1 LPSVSEDSSVR
12 ELKELIERVT
22 LSLTRYTMTEPN
34 IGSLRFVDRVREA
47 KAILDESEKAVLN
60 GMITV
65 LYGPKGCGK
74 TSLFKALH
82 DIVTSMEDADVD
94 VVLVGSEKEAWRAEK
109 LYAPKSLG
117 EILKEV
123 KGILGFDIS
132 STGEVTSSLA
142 VDATKI
148 ISLMVGYIA
157 QLLKSRRK
165 VIIVLDEVKADSSE
179 RLAEFRGWLEGFAN
193 TLKWDAGKYW
203 MEKGGSISVVALTS
217 DALVSEIRYKVGF
230 KVNWALIWNLP
241 YNAMVE
247 LAEQL
252 NLSVDA
258 ELLWRLTGGNPRAL
272 TSIRS
277 RGLELWLRA
286 DVVDVLARIVEGLRG
301 EWRGDVWSEITE
313 AVSNIDDASFRL
325 KIALLKH
332 NVLIYTGGVYAYI
345 SDIPKEE
352 WVGRYYAYQIPA
364 YYYALKA
371 MVARRS
377 LHVTPDDILSISLA
391 TP

>member
-1 LPSVSEDSSVR
+1 
-12 ELKELIERVT
+12 
-22 LSLTRYTMTEPN
+22 
-34 IGSLRFVDRVREA
+34 
-47 KAILDESEKAVLN
+47 
-60 GMITV
+60 
-65 LYGPKGCGK
+65 
-74 TSLFKALH
+74 
-82 DIVTSMEDADVD
+82 MEDADVD
-94 VVLVGSEKEAWRAEK
+94 VVIVGSEKEAWRAEK

-142 VDATKI
+142 IDATKI

-157 QLLKSRRK
+157 QMLRSKRK
-165 VIIVLDEVKADSSE
+165 IVIVLDEVKADSSE
-179 RLAEFRGWLEGFAN
+179 RLAELRGWLEGFAN
-193 TLKWDAGKYW
+193 TLKWDTGKYW

>member
-1 LPSVSEDSSVR
+1 LPSVSGDSGVR

-22 LSLTRYTMTEPN
+22 LGLTRYTITELN
-34 IGSLRFVDRVREA
+34 IGPLRFVDRVREA
-47 KAILDESEKAVLN
+47 KAVLDESEKAVLN

-94 VVLVGSEKEAWRAEK
+94 VVIVGSEKEAWRAEK

-157 QLLKSRRK
+157 QMLRSKRK
-165 VIIVLDEVKADSSE
+165 IVIVLDEVKADSGE

-193 TLKWDAGKYW
+193 TLKWDTGKYW
-203 MEKGGSISVVALTS
+203 MEKGGSISVVVLTS
-217 DALVSEIRYKVGF
+217 DALVSEIRYKVGS
-230 KVNWALIWNLP
+230 KVNWALMWNLP

-252 NLSVDA
+252 NLSIDP

-286 DVVDVLARIVEGLRG
+286 DVVDVLARIVEDLRG
-301 EWRGDVWSEITE
+301 EWGGDVWSEITE

-377 LHVTPDDILSISLA
+377 LHVTPDDILSIS
-391 TP
+391 

>member
-1 LPSVSEDSSVR
+1 LPSVSGDSGVR

-22 LSLTRYTMTEPN
+22 LGLTRYTITELN
-34 IGSLRFVDRVREA
+34 IGPLRFVDRVREA
-47 KAILDESEKAVLN
+47 KAVLDESEKAVLN

-94 VVLVGSEKEAWRAEK
+94 VVIVGSEKEAWRAEK

-157 QLLKSRRK
+157 QMLRSKRK
-165 VIIVLDEVKADSSE
+165 IVIVLDEVKADSGE

-193 TLKWDAGKYW
+193 TLKWDTGKYW

-217 DALVSEIRYKVGF
+217 DALVSEIRYKVGS

-252 NLSVDA
+252 SLSIDP

-286 DVVDVLARIVEGLRG
+286 DVVDVLARIVEDLRG
-301 EWRGDVWSEITE
+301 EWGGDVWSEITE

-377 LHVTPDDILSISLA
+377 LHVTPDDILSIS
-391 TP
+391 

>member
-1 LPSVSEDSSVR
+1 MLSVSEDSSVR

-82 DIVTSMEDADVD
+82 EIVTSMEDVDVD
-94 VVLVGSEKEAWRAEK
+94 VVIVGSEKEAWRAEK

-132 STGEVTSSLA
+132 STGEVASSLA

-157 QLLKSRRK
+157 QMLRSKRK
-165 VIIVLDEVKADSSE
+165 IVIVLDEVKADSSE

-193 TLKWDAGKYW
+193 TLKWDTGKYW

-217 DALVSEIRYKVGF
+217 DALVSEIRYKVGS

-272 TSIRS
+272 VGIKVA
-277 RGLELWLRA
+277 GLKGWIDL
-286 DVVDVLARIVEGLRG
+286 DVLGRVWRVIKEAGGTARASIWDKLKVVT
-301 EWRGDVWSEITE
+301 D
-313 AVSNIDDASFRL
+313 NIDDGGAGLL
-325 KIALLKH
+325 KIMEKH
-332 NVLIYTGGVYAYI
+332 NIAVFIGGSTKI

-377 LHVTPDDILSISLA
+377 LYVTPDDILSVS
-391 TP
+391 

>member
-1 LPSVSEDSSVR
+1 LSKSNNYREVLERIVARLEGHPLPLPVHA
-12 ELKELIERVT
+12 
-22 LSLTRYTMTEPN
+22 P
-34 IGSLRFVDRVREA
+34 LRFVDRVREA

-74 TSLFKALH
+74 TSLFKVLYEV
-82 DIVTSMEDADVD
+82 VTSMQDTDVD
-94 VVLVGSEKEAWRAEK
+94 VVIVSSEKEAWRAEK

-123 KGILGFDIS
+123 KEILGFNIT

-148 ISLMVGYIA
+148 ISLMIGYTA

-179 RLAEFRGWLEGFAN
+179 RLAELRGWLEGFAN
-193 TLKWDAGKYW
+193 TLLWDAGKYW
-203 MEKGGSISVVALTS
+203 MEKGGSISVVALTG
-217 DALVSEIRYKVGF
+217 DAMVKEIRYKVGS

-252 NLSVDA
+252 SLSIDP

-272 TSIRS
+272 VDIKVAGLKEWVKGDVIRGLVDALEDASTSIPEDR
-277 RGLELWLRA
+277 LWVEVERA
-286 DVVDVLARIVEGLRG
+286 VD
-301 EWRGDVWSEITE
+301 
-313 AVSNIDDASFRL
+313 NIDVAHVHL
-325 KIALLKH
+325 KTAMLRH
-332 NVLIYTGGVYAYI
+332 NVAVYVAGGVPI
-345 SDIPKEE
+345 SELPREN
-352 WVGRYYAYQIPA
+352 WVRGYYAYQMPA
-364 YYYALKA
+364 FYHALKVA
-371 MVARRS
+371 LARRS
-377 LHVTPDDILSISLA
+377 PYVTPDDVIGEAGSS
-391 TP
+391 

>member
-22 LSLTRYTMTEPN
+22 LSLTKYTMTEPN

-82 DIVTSMEDADVD
+82 EIVASMEDTDVD
-94 VVLVGSEKEAWRAEK
+94 VVIVGSEKEAWKAEK

-123 KGILGFDIS
+123 KGMLGFNIS

-148 ISLMVGYIA
+148 ISLMVGYTA
-157 QLLKSRRK
+157 QMLRSKRK
-165 VIIVLDEVKADSSE
+165 IVIVLDEVKADSSE

-193 TLKWDAGKYW
+193 TLKWDTGKYW
-203 MEKGGSISVVALTS
+203 IEKGGSISVVALTS
-217 DALVSEIRYKVGF
+217 DAMVKEIRNKVGS

-252 NLSVDA
+252 NLSIDA

-272 TSIRS
+272 VNIKVAGLKEWVKSDVIR
-277 RGLELWLRA
+277 RL
-286 DVVDVLARIVEGLRG
+286 VDVLEDASTSIPEDRLWVEVER
-301 EWRGDVWSEITE
+301 
-313 AVSNIDDASFRL
+313 AVDNIDVAHVHL
-325 KIALLKH
+325 KTAMIRH
-332 NVLIYTGGVYAYI
+332 NVAVYVAGSVPI
-345 SDIPKEE
+345 SELPGED
-352 WVGRYYAYQIPA
+352 WVREYYAYQMPA
-364 YYYALKA
+364 FYHALKVA
-371 MVARRS
+371 LARRNPY
-377 LHVTPDDILSISLA
+377 VTPDDVIGEARSS
-391 TP
+391 

>member
-82 DIVTSMEDADVD
+82 EIVTSMDNDVD
-94 VVLVGSEKEAWRAEK
+94 VVIVGSEKEAWKAEK

-132 STGEVTSSLA
+132 STGEVASSLA

-157 QLLKSRRK
+157 QMLRSKRK
-165 VIIVLDEVKADSSE
+165 IVIVLDEVKADSSE

-193 TLKWDAGKYW
+193 TLKWDTGKYW

-217 DALVSEIRYKVGF
+217 DALVSEIRYKVGS

-272 TSIRS
+272 VGIKVA
-277 RGLELWLRA
+277 GLKGWIDL
-286 DVVDVLARIVEGLRG
+286 DVLGRVWRVIKEAGGTARASIWDKLKVVT
-301 EWRGDVWSEITE
+301 D
-313 AVSNIDDASFRL
+313 NIDDGGAGLL
-325 KIALLKH
+325 KIMEKH
-332 NVLIYTGGVYAYI
+332 NIAVFIGGSTKI

-377 LHVTPDDILSISLA
+377 LYVTPDDILSVS
-391 TP
+391 

>member
-1 LPSVSEDSSVR
+1 LPSVSGDSGVR
-12 ELKELIERVT
+12 GLKELIERVT
-22 LSLTRYTMTEPN
+22 LGLTRYTITELN

-47 KAILDESEKAVLN
+47 KAVLDESEKAVLN

-82 DIVTSMEDADVD
+82 EIVTSMDIDVD
-94 VVLVGSEKEAWRAEK
+94 VVIVGSEKEAWRAEK
-109 LYAPKSLG
+109 LYSPKSLND
-117 EILKEV
+117 ILREV
-123 KGILGFDIS
+123 KGILGFNVT
-132 STGEVTSSLA
+132 STGEVTSTIA
-142 VDATKI
+142 IDASKV

-157 QLLKSRRK
+157 QMLRSKRK
-165 VIIVLDEVKADSSE
+165 IVIVLDEVKADSGE

-193 TLKWDAGKYW
+193 TLKWDTGKYW
-203 MEKGGSISVVALTS
+203 MEKGGSISVVVLTS
-217 DALVSEIRYKVGF
+217 DALVSEIRYKVGS
-230 KVNWALIWNLP
+230 KVNWALMWNLP

-252 NLSVDA
+252 NLSIDP

-286 DVVDVLARIVEGLRG
+286 DVVDVLARIVEDLRG
-301 EWRGDVWSEITE
+301 EWGGDVWSEITE

-377 LHVTPDDILSISLA
+377 LHVTPDDILSIS
-391 TP
+391 

>member
-1 LPSVSEDSSVR
+1 LPSVSEDGSVR

-34 IGSLRFVDRVREA
+34 IGPLRFVDRVREA

-82 DIVTSMEDADVD
+82 EIVTSMQDTDVD
-94 VVLVGSEKEAWRAEK
+94 VVIVGSEKEAWKAEK

-132 STGEVTSSLA
+132 STGEVASSLA
-142 VDATKI
+142 IDATKI

-157 QLLKSRRK
+157 QMLRSKRK
-165 VIIVLDEVKADSSE
+165 IVIVLDEVKADSSE

-193 TLKWDAGKYW
+193 TLKWDTGKYW

-217 DALVSEIRYKVGF
+217 DALVSEIRYKVGS

-272 TSIRS
+272 VGIKVA
-277 RGLELWLRA
+277 GLKGWIDL
-286 DVVDVLARIVEGLRG
+286 DVLGRVWRVIKEAGGTARASIWDKLKVVT
-301 EWRGDVWSEITE
+301 D
-313 AVSNIDDASFRL
+313 NIDDGGAGLL
-325 KIALLKH
+325 KIMEKH
-332 NVLIYTGGVYAYI
+332 NIAVFIGGSTKI

-377 LHVTPDDILSISLA
+377 LHVTPDDILSIS
-391 TP
+391 

>member
-1 LPSVSEDSSVR
+1 MSKSNNYREALERIVTRLEGHPLPLPVHA
-12 ELKELIERVT
+12 
-22 LSLTRYTMTEPN
+22 P
-34 IGSLRFVDRVREA
+34 LRFVDRVHEA

-74 TSLFKALH
+74 TSLFKSLH
-82 DIVTSMEDADVD
+82 EIVTSMDNDVD
-94 VVLVGSEKEAWRAEK
+94 VVIVGSEKEAWRAEK
-109 LYAPKSLG
+109 LYAPKTLSD
-117 EILKEV
+117 ILREV
-123 KGILGFDIS
+123 KGILGFNIS

-148 ISLMVGYIA
+148 ISLMVGYTA
-157 QLLKSRRK
+157 QMLRSKRK
-165 VIIVLDEVKADSSE
+165 IVIVLDEVKADSSE

-193 TLKWDAGKYW
+193 TLLWDAGKYW

-217 DALVSEIRYKVGF
+217 DAMVKEIRNKVGS

-272 TSIRS
+272 VNIKVAGLKEWVKSDVIR
-277 RGLELWLRA
+277 RL
-286 DVVDVLARIVEGLRG
+286 VDVLEDASTSIPEDRLWVEVER
-301 EWRGDVWSEITE
+301 
-313 AVSNIDDASFRL
+313 AVDNIDVAHVHL
-325 KIALLKH
+325 KTAMLRH
-332 NVLIYTGGVYAYI
+332 NVAVYVAGSVPI
-345 SDIPKEE
+345 SELPGEDWVKE
-352 WVGRYYAYQIPA
+352 YYAYQMPA
-364 YYYALKA
+364 FYHALKVA
-371 MVARRS
+371 LARRS
-377 LHVTPDDILSISLA
+377 PYVTPDDVIGEARSS
-391 TP
+391 

>member
-1 LPSVSEDSSVR
+1 LPSVSGDSGVR
-12 ELKELIERVT
+12 GLKELIERVT
-22 LSLTRYTMTEPN
+22 LGLTRYTITELN
-34 IGSLRFVDRVREA
+34 IGPLRFVDRVREA

-82 DIVTSMEDADVD
+82 EIVTSMQDTNVD
-94 VVLVGSEKEAWRAEK
+94 VVIVGSEKEAWRAEK
-109 LYAPKSLG
+109 LYAPKSLND
-117 EILKEV
+117 ILREV
-123 KGILGFDIS
+123 KGILGFNVT
-132 STGEVTSSLA
+132 STGEVTSTIA
-142 VDATKI
+142 IDASKV

-157 QLLKSRRK
+157 QMLRSKRK
-165 VIIVLDEVKADSSE
+165 IVIVLDEVKADSSE

-193 TLKWDAGKYW
+193 TLKWDTGKYW

-217 DALVSEIRYKVGF
+217 DALVSEIRYKVGS
-230 KVNWALIWNLP
+230 KVNWALMWNLP

-252 NLSVDA
+252 NLSIDP

-286 DVVDVLARIVEGLRG
+286 DVVDVLARIVEDLRG
-301 EWRGDVWSEITE
+301 EWGGDVWSEITE

-377 LHVTPDDILSISLA
+377 LHVTPDDILSIS
-391 TP
+391 

>member
-1 LPSVSEDSSVR
+1 MPSVSGDSSVR

-22 LSLTRYTMTEPN
+22 LGLTRYTITEPN

-82 DIVTSMEDADVD
+82 DIVTSMEDADTD
-94 VVLVGSEKEAWRAEK
+94 VVIVGSEKEAWRAEK
-109 LYAPKSLG
+109 LYTPKTLSD
-117 EILKEV
+117 ILREV
-123 KGILGFDIS
+123 KGILGFNIS

-157 QLLKSRRK
+157 QMLRSKRK
-165 VIIVLDEVKADSSE
+165 IVIVLDEVKADSGE

-193 TLKWDAGKYW
+193 TLKWDTGKYW

-217 DALVSEIRYKVGF
+217 DALVSEIRYKVGS

-252 NLSVDA
+252 SLSIDP

-272 TSIRS
+272 VGIKVA
-277 RGLELWLRA
+277 GLKGWIDL
-286 DVVDVLARIVEGLRG
+286 DVLGRVWRVIKEAGGTARASIWDKLKVVT
-301 EWRGDVWSEITE
+301 DS
-313 AVSNIDDASFRL
+313 IDDGGARL
-325 KIALLKH
+325 LNIMEKH
-332 NVLIYTGGVYAYI
+332 NIAVFIGGSTKI

-377 LHVTPDDILSISLA
+377 LHVTPDDILSIS
-391 TP
+391 

>member
-22 LSLTRYTMTEPN
+22 LSLTRYTMTELN

-142 VDATKI
+142 IDATKI

>member
-1 LPSVSEDSSVR
+1 MPSVSEDSSVR

-22 LSLTRYTMTEPN
+22 LSLTRYTMTELN
-34 IGSLRFVDRVREA
+34 IGPLRFVDRVREA
-47 KAILDESEKAVLN
+47 RAVLDESEKVVLN

-74 TSLFKALH
+74 TSLFKALYEV
-82 DIVTSMEDADVD
+82 VTSMEDADVD
-94 VVLVGSEKEAWRAEK
+94 IVIVSSEKEAWRAEK

-117 EILKEV
+117 DILREV
-123 KGILGFDIS
+123 KGILGFNIT
-132 STGEVTSSLA
+132 STGEVTSTLA
-142 VDATKI
+142 IDATKI

-157 QLLKSRRK
+157 RMLRDGRK
-165 VIIVLDEVKADSSE
+165 VIIVLDEVKADSGE

-203 MEKGGSISVVALTS
+203 VEKGGSISVVALTS
-217 DALVSEIRYKVGF
+217 DALVSEIRYKVGS

-252 NLSVDA
+252 NLSIDP

-272 TSIRS
+272 VGIKVA
-277 RGLELWLRA
+277 GLKGWIDL
-286 DVVDVLARIVEGLRG
+286 DVLGRVWRVIKEAGVTARASIWDELKVVT
-301 EWRGDVWSEITE
+301 DS
-313 AVSNIDDASFRL
+313 IDDGGAG
-325 KIALLKH
+325 LLNIMEKH
-332 NVLIYTGGVYAYI
+332 NIAVFIGGSTKI

-377 LHVTPDDILSISLA
+377 LHVTPDDILSIS
-391 TP
+391 

>member
-82 DIVTSMEDADVD
+82 EIVTSMDNDVD
-94 VVLVGSEKEAWRAEK
+94 VVIVGSEKEAWKAEK

-123 KGILGFDIS
+123 KGILGFNIS

-148 ISLMVGYIA
+148 ISLMVGYTA
-157 QLLKSRRK
+157 QMLRSKRK
-165 VIIVLDEVKADSSE
+165 IVIVLDEVKADSSE

-193 TLKWDAGKYW
+193 TLKWDTGKYW

-217 DALVSEIRYKVGF
+217 DALVSEIRYKVGS

-272 TSIRS
+272 VGIKVA
-277 RGLELWLRA
+277 GLKGWIDL
-286 DVVDVLARIVEGLRG
+286 DVLGRVWRVIKEAGGTARASIWDKLKVVT
-301 EWRGDVWSEITE
+301 D
-313 AVSNIDDASFRL
+313 NIDDGGAGLL
-325 KIALLKH
+325 KIMEKH
-332 NVLIYTGGVYAYI
+332 NIAVFIGGSTKI

-377 LHVTPDDILSISLA
+377 LYVTPDDILSVS
-391 TP
+391 

>member
-22 LSLTRYTMTEPN
+22 LSLTRYTMTELN
-34 IGSLRFVDRVREA
+34 IGPLRFVDRVREA

-82 DIVTSMEDADVD
+82 EIVTSMEDADID
-94 VVLVGSEKEAWRAEK
+94 VVIVGSEKEAWRAEK
-109 LYAPKSLG
+109 LYAPKSLND
-117 EILKEV
+117 ILREV
-123 KGILGFDIS
+123 KGILGFNVT
-132 STGEVTSSLA
+132 STGEVASSLA
-142 VDATKI
+142 IDATKI

-157 QLLKSRRK
+157 QMLRSKRK
-165 VIIVLDEVKADSSE
+165 IVIVLDEVKADSSE

-193 TLKWDAGKYW
+193 TLKWDTGKYW
-203 MEKGGSISVVALTS
+203 IEKGGSISVVALTS
-217 DALVSEIRYKVGF
+217 DALVSEIRYKVGS

-272 TSIRS
+272 VSIKVA
-277 RGLELWLRA
+277 GLKGWIDL
-286 DVVDVLARIVEGLRG
+286 DVLGRVWRVIKEAGGTARASIWDKLKVVT
-301 EWRGDVWSEITE
+301 D
-313 AVSNIDDASFRL
+313 NIDDGGAGLL
-325 KIALLKH
+325 KIMEKH
-332 NVLIYTGGVYAYI
+332 NIAVFIGGSTKI

-377 LHVTPDDILSISLA
+377 LHVTPDDILSI
-391 TP
+391 P

>member
-1 LPSVSEDSSVR
+1 
-12 ELKELIERVT
+12 
-22 LSLTRYTMTEPN
+22 
-34 IGSLRFVDRVREA
+34 
-47 KAILDESEKAVLN
+47 
-60 GMITV
+60 MITV

-94 VVLVGSEKEAWRAEK
+94 MVIVGSEKEAWKAEK
-109 LYAPKSLG
+109 LYAPRTLND
-117 EILKEV
+117 ILREV
-123 KGILGFDIS
+123 KGVLGFDIS

-157 QLLKSRRK
+157 QMLRSKRK
-165 VIIVLDEVKADSSE
+165 IVIVLDEVKADSSE

-217 DALVSEIRYKVGF
+217 DALVSEIRYKVGS

-252 NLSVDA
+252 NLSIDP

-272 TSIRS
+272 TSIRL

-286 DVVDVLARIVEGLRG
+286 DVVDVLARMVEGLRG
-301 EWRGDVWSEITE
+301 EWGGDVWSEITE
-313 AVSNIDDASFRL
+313 AVSNIDEASFRL

-332 NVLIYTGGVYAYI
+332 NVLIYTGGVYAYL

-377 LHVTPDDILSISLA
+377 PHVTPDDILSIS
-391 TP
+391 

>member
-1 LPSVSEDSSVR
+1 LPSVSGDSGVR
-12 ELKELIERVT
+12 GLKELIERVT
-22 LSLTRYTMTEPN
+22 LGLTRYTITELN

-82 DIVTSMEDADVD
+82 EIVTSMEDADVD

-109 LYAPKSLG
+109 LYAPKSLND
-117 EILKEV
+117 ILREV
-123 KGILGFDIS
+123 KGILGFNVT
-132 STGEVTSSLA
+132 STGEVASSLA
-142 VDATKI
+142 IDATKI

-157 QLLKSRRK
+157 QMLRSKRK
-165 VIIVLDEVKADSSE
+165 IVIVLDEVKADSSE

-377 LHVTPDDILSISLA
+377 LHVTPDDILSIS
-391 TP
+391 

>member
-1 LPSVSEDSSVR
+1 LPSVSGDSGVR

-22 LSLTRYTMTEPN
+22 LSLTRYTITELN
-34 IGSLRFVDRVREA
+34 IGPLRFVDRVREA

-82 DIVTSMEDADVD
+82 DIVNSMEDTDVD
-94 VVLVGSEKEAWRAEK
+94 VVIVGSEKEAWRAEK

-148 ISLMVGYIA
+148 ISLMVGYTA
-157 QLLKSRRK
+157 QMLRSKRK
-165 VIIVLDEVKADSSE
+165 IVIVLDEVKADSSE
-179 RLAEFRGWLEGFAN
+179 RLAELRGWLEGFAN
-193 TLKWDAGKYW
+193 TLKWDTGKYW
-203 MEKGGSISVVALTS
+203 MEKRGSISVVALTS
-217 DALVSEIRYKVGF
+217 DALVSEIRYKVGS

-241 YNAMVE
+241 YDAMVE

-252 NLSVDA
+252 SLSVDP

-301 EWRGDVWSEITE
+301 EWGGDVWSEITE

-332 NVLIYTGGVYAYI
+332 NVLIYTGGVYAYL

-377 LHVTPDDILSISLA
+377 LYVTPDDILSI
-391 TP
+391 P

>member
-1 LPSVSEDSSVR
+1 MPSVSGDSSVR

-22 LSLTRYTMTEPN
+22 LSLTRYTIIEPN
-34 IGSLRFVDRVREA
+34 IGPLRFVDRVREA

-82 DIVTSMEDADVD
+82 DIVTSMEDTDVD
-94 VVLVGSEKEAWRAEK
+94 VVIVGSEKEAWKAEK

-123 KGILGFDIS
+123 KGILGFNITP
-132 STGEVTSSLA
+132 TGEVTSSLA

-157 QLLKSRRK
+157 QMLRSKRK
-165 VIIVLDEVKADSSE
+165 IVIVLDEVKADSGE

-203 MEKGGSISVVALTS
+203 VEKGGSISVVALTG
-217 DALVSEIRYKVGF
+217 DALVSEIRYKVGS
-230 KVNWALIWNLP
+230 KVNWALMWNLP

-247 LAEQL
+247 LSKQL
-252 NLSVDA
+252 
-258 ELLWRLTGGNPRAL
+258 ELDVEPQILWRLTGGNPRAL
-272 TSIRS
+272 VGIKVA
-277 RGLELWLRA
+277 GLKGWIDL
-286 DVVDVLARIVEGLRG
+286 DVLGRVWRVIKEAGGTARASIWDKLKVVT
-301 EWRGDVWSEITE
+301 DS
-313 AVSNIDDASFRL
+313 IDDGGARL
-325 KIALLKH
+325 LNIMEKH
-332 NVLIYTGGVYAYI
+332 NIAVFIGGSTKI

-377 LHVTPDDILSISLA
+377 LHVTPDDILSIS
-391 TP
+391 

>member
-1 LPSVSEDSSVR
+1 MPSVSGDSGVR

-22 LSLTRYTMTEPN
+22 LGLTRYTITELN
-34 IGSLRFVDRVREA
+34 IGPLRFVDRVREA

-82 DIVTSMEDADVD
+82 EIVTSMEDADVD
-94 VVLVGSEKEAWRAEK
+94 VVIVGSEKEAWRAEK
-109 LYAPKSLG
+109 LYTPKSLG

-123 KGILGFDIS
+123 KGILGFNIT

-142 VDATKI
+142 IDATKI
-148 ISLMVGYIA
+148 ISLMVGYTA

-179 RLAEFRGWLEGFAN
+179 GLAEFRGWLEGFAN
-193 TLKWDAGKYW
+193 TLLWNAGKYW
-203 MEKGGSISVVALTS
+203 MEKGGSISVVVLTS
-217 DALVSEIRYKVGF
+217 DALVSEIRYKVGS
-230 KVNWALIWNLP
+230 KVNWALMWNLP

-252 NLSVDA
+252 NLSIDP

-286 DVVDVLARIVEGLRG
+286 DVVDVLARIVEDLRG
-301 EWRGDVWSEITE
+301 EWGGDVWSEITE

-377 LHVTPDDILSISLA
+377 LHVTPDDILSIS
-391 TP
+391 

>member
-1 LPSVSEDSSVR
+1 MPSVSEDSSVR

-82 DIVTSMEDADVD
+82 EIVTSMDNDVD
-94 VVLVGSEKEAWRAEK
+94 VVIVGSEKEAWKAEK

-123 KGILGFDIS
+123 KGILGFNIS

-148 ISLMVGYIA
+148 ISLMVGYTA
-157 QLLKSRRK
+157 QMLRSKRK
-165 VIIVLDEVKADSSE
+165 IVIVLDEVKADSSE

-193 TLKWDAGKYW
+193 TLKWDTGKYW

-217 DALVSEIRYKVGF
+217 DALVSEIRYKVGS

-272 TSIRS
+272 VGIKVA
-277 RGLELWLRA
+277 GLKGWIDL
-286 DVVDVLARIVEGLRG
+286 DVLGRVWRVIKEAGGTARASIWDKLKVVT
-301 EWRGDVWSEITE
+301 D
-313 AVSNIDDASFRL
+313 NIDDGGAGLL
-325 KIALLKH
+325 KIMEKH
-332 NVLIYTGGVYAYI
+332 NIAVFIGGSTKI

-377 LHVTPDDILSISLA
+377 LYVTPDDILSVS
-391 TP
+391 

>member
-1 LPSVSEDSSVR
+1 LPSVSEDSGVR

-22 LSLTRYTMTEPN
+22 LSLTRYTITELN
-34 IGSLRFVDRVREA
+34 IGPLRFVDRVREA
-47 KAILDESEKAVLN
+47 KAILDEGEKAVLN

-82 DIVTSMEDADVD
+82 DIVTSMQDTDID
-94 VVLVGSEKEAWRAEK
+94 VVIVGSEKEAWRAEK

-157 QLLKSRRK
+157 QMLRSKRK
-165 VIIVLDEVKADSSE
+165 IVIVLDEVKADSSE
-179 RLAEFRGWLEGFAN
+179 RLAELRGWLEGFAN

-203 MEKGGSISVVALTS
+203 IEKGGSISVVALTS
-217 DALVSEIRYKVGF
+217 DALVSEIRYKVGS

-252 NLSVDA
+252 NLSIDP

-272 TSIRS
+272 TSIRL

-286 DVVDVLARIVEGLRG
+286 DVIDVLARVVEGLRG
-301 EWRGDVWSEITE
+301 EWGGDVWSEITE

-325 KIALLKH
+325 KTALLKH
-332 NVLIYTGGVYAYI
+332 NVLIYTGGVHAYL
-345 SDIPKEE
+345 SDIPREE

-377 LHVTPDDILSISLA
+377 PHVTPDDILSIS
-391 TP
+391 

>member
-1 LPSVSEDSSVR
+1 LSKSNNYREVLERIVPRLEGHPLPLPVHA
-12 ELKELIERVT
+12 
-22 LSLTRYTMTEPN
+22 P
-34 IGSLRFVDRVREA
+34 LRFVDRVREA

-74 TSLFKALH
+74 TSLFKALYEV
-82 DIVTSMEDADVD
+82 VTSMDIDVD
-94 VVLVGSEKEAWRAEK
+94 VVIVGSEKEAWRAEK
-109 LYAPKSLG
+109 LYAPKTLSD
-117 EILKEV
+117 ILREV
-123 KGILGFDIS
+123 KGILGFNIS

-148 ISLMVGYIA
+148 ISLMVGYTA

-193 TLKWDAGKYW
+193 TLLWDTGKYW

-217 DALVSEIRYKVGF
+217 DAMVKEIRNRVGS

-272 TSIRS
+272 VNIKVAGLKEWVKSDVIR
-277 RGLELWLRA
+277 RL
-286 DVVDVLARIVEGLRG
+286 VDVLEDASTSIPEDRLWVEVER
-301 EWRGDVWSEITE
+301 
-313 AVSNIDDASFRL
+313 AVDNIDVAHVHL
-325 KIALLKH
+325 KTAMLRH
-332 NVLIYTGGVYAYI
+332 NVAVYVAGSVPI
-345 SDIPKEE
+345 SELPRED
-352 WVGRYYAYQIPA
+352 WVGEYYAYQMPA
-364 YYYALKA
+364 FYHALKVA
-371 MVARRS
+371 LARRS
-377 LHVTPDDILSISLA
+377 PYVTPDDVIGEAGSS
-391 TP
+391 